1 MTTAGSWEDKAV
13 PRKPHCSRRDGNN
26 DHPPFSQHIC
36 TRLSGYRFHSINNMI
51 YFWPGET
58 TKKNNQEKFGEKYY
72 PVLKPPHLTC
82 RLPFPVPPSQYQ
94 QHGPCHLQ
102 DMKLVTHFQRT
113 GQMTVTVGQPS
124 WSPVLL
130 AAELTQVHVLL
141 LICWTSPC
149 HSTWLQVGWSWFFS
163 FRVPDIMLCPGYRK
177 KTRSIKHWCFSC

>member
-72 PVLKPPHLTC
+72 PVLKPPHLSSSLPSATITVPTAWPMPPPRHETC
-82 RLPFPVPPSQYQ
+82 HPLPEDRTNDSHSRTAQLK
-94 QHGPCHLQ
+94 PCAAGCRADTSACPLAYLLDITMSLNLASGWMELIFFLQ
-102 DMKLVTHFQRT
+102 SAWYNAM
-113 GQMTVTVGQPS
+113 S
-124 WSPVLL
+124 WL
-130 AAELTQVHVLL
+130 
-141 LICWTSPC
+141 
-149 HSTWLQVGWSWFFS
+149 
-163 FRVPDIMLCPGYRK
+163 
-177 KTRSIKHWCFSC
+177 